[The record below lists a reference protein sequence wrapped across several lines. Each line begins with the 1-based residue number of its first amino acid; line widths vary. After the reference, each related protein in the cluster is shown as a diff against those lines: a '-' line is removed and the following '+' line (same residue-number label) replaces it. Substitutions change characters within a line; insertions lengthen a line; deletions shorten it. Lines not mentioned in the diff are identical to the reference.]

1 MTMEVAMINVAR
13 GVALTEDGQ
22 ILPITNSSDE
32 GGDDCDPAEAV
43 ACVAGPDKDGLWLS
57 IDLRLFEKASVQ

>member
-22 ILPITNSSDE
+22 ILPITNSYDE
-32 GGDDCDPAEAV
+32 GGDDCDLAEAV

>member
-1 MTMEVAMINVAR
+1 MTLEVAMINVTQ

-22 ILPITNSSDE
+22 ILPITNSYDE
-32 GGDDCDPAEAV
+32 DGDDCDPAEAV